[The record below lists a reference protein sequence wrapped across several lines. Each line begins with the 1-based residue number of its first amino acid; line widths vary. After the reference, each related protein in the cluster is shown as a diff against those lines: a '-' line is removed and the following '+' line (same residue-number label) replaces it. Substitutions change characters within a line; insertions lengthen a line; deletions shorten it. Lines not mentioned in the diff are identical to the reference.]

1 VIDIRTYRFPDPTL
15 KTRKAGESMSLNKKR
30 IMRWVALT
38 TGIII
43 LVLYLVLPIGMAISA
58 VFPIKEAVGAPPA
71 GFNAITLHAA
81 DNETLAAWY
90 LPPSNGAVIILIH
103 GAGGSREGL
112 RPHAQMLAQHGYGV
126 LALDLRGHG
135 ASSGKTN
142 RFGWSSTPDIG
153 TAVHYL
159 QGLQEVKH
167 IGGLGLSMGA
177 EVLLGAVS
185 EYPALTA
192 VVADGATRR
201 CVQELLALPSERSLY
216 RNFTARVMFTAVQV
230 LSGEQPPK
238 PLLDSMV
245 EAKSTRFLW
254 IAAGANA
261 QEVKFNNLFA
271 EILGSRGSL
280 WIASDASHIGAINR
294 YPAEYEQR
302 VVDFFDGTL
311 LRD

>member
-1 VIDIRTYRFPDPTL
+1 
-15 KTRKAGESMSLNKKR
+15 MSLNKKR
-30 IMRWVALT
+30 IMRLGALII
-38 TGIII
+38 GIII
-43 LVLYLVLPIGMAISA
+43 LAFYLVLPIGIAISA

-71 GFNAITLHAA
+71 GFDAVTLHTA
-81 DNETLAAWY
+81 DNETLAGWY

-112 RPHAQMLAQHGYGV
+112 RPYAQMLARHGYGV

-142 RFGWSSTPDIG
+142 RFGWSSTLDVG
-153 TAVHYL
+153 AAVHYL
-159 QGLQEVKH
+159 QDLQEVKH

-185 EYPALTA
+185 DYPALTA

-201 CVQELLALPSERSLY
+201 SVQELLALPTERPLY
-216 RNFTARVMFTAVQV
+216 RNFTARVMFTSVQV

-245 EAKSTRFLW
+245 EAKSTRFFW
-254 IAAGANA
+254 IAAGTNA
-261 QEVKFNNLFA
+261 LEVEFNKLFA
-271 EILGSRGSL
+271 EILGPHGSL
-280 WIASDASHIGAINR
+280 WIASGVSHTGAINR

-302 VVDFFDGTL
+302 VVDFFDRTL